1 MTLPSAR
8 DPAVRAL
15 PPRQRQAYL
24 RYLDEGDQER
34 ALGVLERSPIWR
46 AARSRLE
53 AQEAENVD
61 LLRQG
66 TGLLEEAERALRRS
80 LRAFRSIRIAGHGP
94 ERREMRFLV
103 GNIGDALAA
112 VRRAKR
118 GSLVDFRDPDLA
130 IRDRDLEG

>member
-1 MTLPSAR
+1 MTLLSAR

-34 ALGVLERSPIWR
+34 AAAVLERSPTWR
-46 AARSRLE
+46 AARSRQE
-53 AQEAENVD
+53 AQEAENTA
-61 LLRQG
+61 LLQRG
-66 TGLLEEAERALRRS
+66 TGSLEEAERALRRA
-80 LRAFRSIRIAGHGP
+80 LRAFRSIRIAKRGP
-94 ERREMRFLV
+94 EHREMRFLV
-103 GNIGDALAA
+103 GNIGDALSA

-118 GSLVDFRDPDLA
+118 GSLVDYSDPDLA